1 VEKLIRLYQALG
13 RIQDTQDTIKLLFDS
28 KSIEKRMPKLSRRA
42 ISLLKY
48 QDVKPLVYLRTEYPA
63 KNAPLK
69 KIPEIHLL
77 RQENGC
83 RYVETPNKG
92 KYGLRRYADMD
103 AQWLGKEILKTETL
117 TKEELENIDLVFIE
131 DAFNQFEDSSL
142 LVTENNLLLSHR
154 GDFQRK
160 LSSTPLNIVTMEE
173 AAEFVDLTFK
183 YNSQFLISNH
193 FTTSKNAW
201 YWYSFRLKV
210 PHYNVDFSERKNQTI
225 IEMLKNS
232 MMDGF
237 SQRICFLLMSIDEM
251 GFQHFSGVNNVTQE
265 DMLYHFNY
273 FILLMTGIFD
283 SLALQAMDKY
293 GLTFEGSHNPSRIS
307 LNARNG
313 KEFLK
318 ALKAENLPLGQHIQ
332 NNCDLIKAPYLLREA
347 IAHREG
353 LRATHFDDNGWQANL
368 ITVPSKFVEC
378 LRRLGDTNRRYVQ
391 ITDFGIYSPSFLDPF
406 VFSKE
411 IANLL
416 FVFCDKYLELM
427 GYPNFREQQ
436 PKDNSLGSFPSTLA
450 MFEEDNLGF

>member
-1 VEKLIRLYQALG
+1 MEKPIRLYQALG
-13 RIQDTQDTIKLLFDS
+13 KIHDTRATINLIFDS
-28 KSIEKRMPKLSRRA
+28 KSIDKKISKLSRRA

-48 QDVKPLVYLRTEYPA
+48 QDEKPLVYFRTEYPA
-63 KNAPLK
+63 KNALLE
-69 KIPEIHLL
+69 KISEIHLL
-77 RQENGC
+77 RQEDGY
-83 RYVETPNKG
+83 RYIETPNKG
-92 KYGLRRYADMD
+92 KYGLRRHADTD

-117 TKEELENIDLVFIE
+117 NEEELESINLVFIA

-142 LVTENNLLLSHR
+142 FVTENNLLLSHR
-154 GDFQRK
+154 IDFQQK
-160 LSSTPLNIVTMEE
+160 LSNPLNIVTMEE

-183 YNSQFLISNH
+183 YNSQFLISSH

-210 PHYNVDFSERKNQTI
+210 PHYNVDFSETKNLTI
-225 IEMLKNS
+225 LEMLQNS

-237 SQRICFLLMSIDEM
+237 SQRICFLLMAIDEM

-265 DMLYHFNY
+265 GMLYHFNY

-293 GLTFEGSHNPSRIS
+293 KLSFEGSQYPNRTS

-318 ALKAENLPLGQHIQ
+318 SLKDENLPLRKHIQ
-332 NNCDLIKAPYLLREA
+332 NNCDLIKTPYLLREA
-347 IAHREG
+347 IAHKEG
-353 LRATHFDDNGWQANL
+353 LRATHFDNNGWQANL

-378 LRRLGDTNRRYVQ
+378 LRRLGDTKRRYGQ
-391 ITDFGIYSPSFLDPF
+391 MTDFGIYSRSFLDPF
-406 VFSKE
+406 VFSKK
-411 IANLL
+411 IAKLL
-416 FVFCDKYLELM
+416 FVFCDKFLELM
-427 GYPNFREQQ
+427 GYPNFIEHQ
-436 PKDNSLGSFPSTLA
+436 PKDNSSGSFHSTLA